1 MVRSFQSC
9 LPLPAVAESS
19 ARLRFVV
26 AVPARLESTRL
37 PRKVLADIGGVPML
51 RRVISQAGQAPSV
64 EAVVLCTDS
73 DEIADQA
80 RNWGARVLMTSP
92 DCTSGSERISSVVN
106 QIDADVIINV
116 QGDQPFVD
124 PNIIESMCE
133 VFRTRTPSP
142 SVVTPVY
149 RLPKEKLENPDAVK
163 VVVAVNQTALY
174 FSRAAVP
181 YVRGKQASEW
191 STTGV
196 HWGHV
201 GMYGY
206 RRDVLQRWGKL
217 MASPLEDAEKLEQL
231 RLLENGITIDT
242 YEIVAQPR
250 NTLSVDSPTDLETAR
265 RLVNQ

>member
-1 MVRSFQSC
+1 
-9 LPLPAVAESS
+9 LK
-19 ARLRFVV
+19 FVV

-51 RRVISQAGQAPSV
+51 RRVIEEAGRAPSISG
-64 EAVVLCTDS
+64 VVLCTDS
-73 DEIADQA
+73 DEIAA
-80 RNWGARVLMTSP
+80 HALGWGAKAIMTSP
-92 DCTSGSERISSVVN
+92 ECTSGSERISSVIEH
-106 QIDADVIINV
+106 IDGDVIINV

-124 PNIIESMCE
+124 PDVIESMCE
-133 VFRTRTPSP
+133 VFRQRTPTP
-142 SVVTPVY
+142 AVVTPVY
-149 RLPKEKLENPDAVK
+149 RLPAAKLQNPDAVK
-163 VVVAVNQTALY
+163 VVVAANWTALY

-181 YVRGKQASEW
+181 YVRGTDESEW
-191 STTGV
+191 SSAGV

-206 RRDVLQRWGKL
+206 RRDVLQHWPTLRP
-217 MASPLEDAEKLEQL
+217 SPLEEAEKLEQL

-250 NTLSVDSPTDLETAR
+250 TTLSVDSPADLETAR

>member
-1 MVRSFQSC
+1 M
-9 LPLPAVAESS
+9 
-19 ARLRFVV
+19 RFVV

-51 RRVISQAGQAPSV
+51 RRVVDETAKAKSVSQ
-64 EAVVLCTDS
+64 VVVCTDS
-73 DEIADQA
+73 DEIAAQA
-80 RNWGARVLMTSP
+80 REWGSQVIMTSP
-92 DCTSGSERISSVVN
+92 DCASGSERIASVID
-106 QIDADVIINV
+106 QIDADVVINV

-124 PNIIESMCE
+124 PTIIESMCS
-133 VFRTRTPSP
+133 VFRERTPTP

-149 RLPKEKLENPDAVK
+149 RLPAEKIDNPDAVK
-163 VVVAVNQTALY
+163 VVVGANQQALY

-181 YVRGKQASEW
+181 FVRGKERGEWLAS
-191 STTGV
+191 GV

-206 RRDVLQRWGKL
+206 RRDVLQRWASL
-217 MASPLEDAEKLEQL
+217 RASPLEDAEKLEQL

-242 YEIVAQPR
+242 YEIVAHTR
-250 NTLSVDSPTDLETAR
+250 NTLSVDSPADLETAR